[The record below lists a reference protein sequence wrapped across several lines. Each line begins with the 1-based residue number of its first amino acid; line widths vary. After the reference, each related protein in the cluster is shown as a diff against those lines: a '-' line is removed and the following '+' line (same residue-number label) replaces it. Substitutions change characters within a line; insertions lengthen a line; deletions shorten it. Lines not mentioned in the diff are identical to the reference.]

1 MKTFG
6 VLMMLAFALAS
17 GCTREDRADVRR
29 ETSEAAK
36 ATENAARNAGDEA
49 RAVWNR
55 DVETRIEKLDR
66 EIDEQTA
73 NAKAAARRG
82 KIKSEREYRERV
94 AELKTLR
101 EDVRRSLNEAKDAT
115 QDKWR
120 DFQAGTDR
128 AIEKLDRAWER
139 FQADMRS

>member
-1 MKTFG
+1 MKIFG
-6 VLMMLAFALAS
+6 AVTILALALGA
-17 GCTREDRADVRR
+17 GCTQSDRADVRR
-29 ETSEAAK
+29 ETNEAARET
-36 ATENAARNAGDEA
+36 ADAARNAADEA
-49 RAVWNR
+49 RDVWNR
-55 DVETRIEKLDR
+55 DMEGRIQKLDR
-66 EIDEQTA
+66 EIDEATA

-82 KIKSEREYRERV
+82 KIKSQREYNERV

-101 EDVRRSLNEAKDAT
+101 EDVRRSYNEAKDAT
-115 QDKWR
+115 KDKWR